1 MTTYPIVLKAQSQ
14 PQGVSHTFTIQE
26 GNTESIDG
34 FEHISIWLKNQDQW
48 STSATYTCQVCG
60 AILDIPDG
68 SLRAH
73 LKKYQEEHAGK
84 DAIVRAAYTHTGPG
98 SDSHLRARIITDKTR
113 IRSIKESV
121 EMQENSNQ
129 NSDNNV

>member
-34 FEHISIWLKNQDQW
+34 FELISTWLKDQDQW
-48 STSATYTCQVCG
+48 STGPTYTCQICG

-84 DAIVRAAYTHTGPG
+84 NAIVRAAYTHMGL
-98 SDSHLRARIITDKTR
+98 SSHSHLLDRAITDKTR
-113 IRSIKESV
+113 IRSIKESI
-121 EMQENSNQ
+121 ELMENSKQ
-129 NSDNNV
+129 STDNN